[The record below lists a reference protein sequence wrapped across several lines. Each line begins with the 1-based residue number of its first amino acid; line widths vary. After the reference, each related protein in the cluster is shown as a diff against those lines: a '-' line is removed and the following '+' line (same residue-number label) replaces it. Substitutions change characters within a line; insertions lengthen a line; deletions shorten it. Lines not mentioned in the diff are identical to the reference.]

1 MQPLRFGLI
10 GCGAQGRFLSEALAL
25 AGGAEFV
32 ACADVNP
39 EAAALAARRCGY
51 RATSTDYRD
60 MLARADLDAVI
71 VATTHDQLQPAALAA
86 VRAGRHV
93 FVEKPMALNAA
104 DGRVLAAA
112 ARQAGVRLMVDYTV
126 RFMPARLLMRQL
138 QNSGAIG
145 EVMHI
150 SAGQLLGHLGGW
162 LEDPARG
169 GGPLLYVG
177 THVLDQ
183 VLWTAGRPVE
193 QVYAEVQRPDPAG
206 VETDV
211 LVTLRFAGGVVAAVS
226 CSQKIGCRYGW
237 LDLMGTAGR
246 MHAEWESHTLT
257 IQSTAVDAY
266 RHLTHIQVPVDA
278 GLPPMDVNTPASV
291 VTHFYI
297 RAWAGALAE
306 FAAAIRESRD
316 PSVTGEDGV
325 RVLEVTDA
333 IFESGRT
340 GRPVSIGSA
349 GQA

>member
-169 GGPLLYVG
+169 GGPLGPSHRVWKSA
-177 THVLDQ
+177 VAARAAVCD
-183 VLWTAGRPVE
+183 AGAAHGG
-193 QVYAEVQRPDPAG
+193 VYARSMARVS
-206 VETDV
+206 
-211 LVTLRFAGGVVAAVS
+211 AGGML
-226 CSQKIGCRYGW
+226 GR
-237 LDLMGTAGR
+237 AG
-246 MHAEWESHTLT
+246 
-257 IQSTAVDAY
+257 
-266 RHLTHIQVPVDA
+266 
-278 GLPPMDVNTPASV
+278 G
-291 VTHFYI
+291 
-297 RAWAGALAE
+297 
-306 FAAAIRESRD
+306 RD
-316 PSVTGEDGV
+316 RV
-325 RVLEVTDA
+325 R
-333 IFESGRT
+333 
-340 GRPVSIGSA
+340 
-349 GQA
+349 